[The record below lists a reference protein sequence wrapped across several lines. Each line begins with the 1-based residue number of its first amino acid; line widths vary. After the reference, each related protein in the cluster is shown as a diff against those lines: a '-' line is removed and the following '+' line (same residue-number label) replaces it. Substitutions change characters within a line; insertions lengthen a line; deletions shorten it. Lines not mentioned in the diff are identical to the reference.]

1 MSGKFHC
8 VDLKDHFCHKLVY
21 RELPEKGGFGL
32 DDICILRSNYFKGE
46 KVVLNRSYKNEF
58 LQFIKERRMQK

>member
-32 DDICILRSNYFKGE
+32 DDICILGQTISRGK
-46 KVVLNRSYKNEF
+46 R
-58 LQFIKERRMQK
+58 